1 MISLAVEKMKN
12 RVQIELV
19 NNDGFELVKIEI
31 VKFVNNII
39 SAQSST
45 KSTQTNLR
53 NLFSLK
59 EAQMKES
66 SVPVAMERL
75 WSMSICPPKKIKR
88 LKICNMEGV
97 PKLK

>member
-1 MISLAVEKMKN
+1 VEKMKN

-39 SAQSST
+39 SMAQSST
-45 KSTQTNLR
+45 KSMQTNLH

-59 EAQMKES
+59 EAQMQES

-75 WSMSICPPKKIKR
+75 WSMSICPPKNAKAS
-88 LKICNMEGV
+88 
-97 PKLK
+97 

>member
-1 MISLAVEKMKN
+1 LISLPVEKMKN

-59 EAQMKES
+59 EAQMQES

-75 WSMSICPPKKIKR
+75 WSTSIRPPKKTKAS
-88 LKICNMEGV
+88 
-97 PKLK
+97 